1 MLFTLFR
8 PGAAELSCRQLA
20 SGSYPSCLP
29 LQAERPELEGQR
41 QALLQSEQALRVQL
55 VALEKQLL
63 EALAS
68 SRWDSADGGGREAV
82 LWCRC

>member
-1 MLFTLFR
+1 MHTPADSVLQCLT
-8 PGAAELSCRQLA
+8 AQLR
-20 SGSYPSCLP
+20 P

-68 SRWDSADGGGREAV
+68 SRWEEAEGVAGSGWAADAAA
-82 LWCRC
+82 